1 MNKNTSIDSL
11 FFDLD
16 QASRICRLFGAQNFK
31 KSCKYDLV
39 FDEFLILD
47 YVSQNPDCCQIDLT
61 NALLKGKSH
70 VSKILNQL
78 EEKEYIERI
87 QDTKNNRI
95 IKKIVITDK
104 GYTIFKNTE
113 KQMKKILSVIEQ
125 TLDKSEV
132 ERCRKFL
139 KEIKNAIKSTNYINL
154 D

>member
-1 MNKNTSIDSL
+1 MNKKSSINSL
-11 FFDLD
+11 FYDLD
-16 QASRICRLFGAQNFK
+16 QASRICRLFGEQNFK
-31 KSCKYDLV
+31 KNCKHDLV

-47 YVSQNPDCCQIDLT
+47 YVTLNPECCQMDLT

-78 EEKEYIERI
+78 AKKGYVKRI

-95 IKKIVITDK
+95 IKKIIITDNGNK
-104 GYTIFKNTE
+104 IFKDTE
-113 KQMKKILSVIEQ
+113 LQMKKILSVIEE
-125 TLDKSEV
+125 TLDKAEV

-139 KEIKNAIKSTNYINL
+139 QNIKQAIKDTNYINL

>member
-1 MNKNTSIDSL
+1 MNKKTSINSL

-47 YVSQNPDCCQIDLT
+47 YVTQNPDCCQIDLT
-61 NALLKGKSH
+61 KALLKGKSH

-78 EEKEYIERI
+78 AQKGYIERL

-95 IKKIVITDK
+95 IKKIIITDK
-104 GYTIFKNTE
+104 GNEVFKNTE
-113 KQMKKILSVIEQ
+113 TQMKKILTVIEK
-125 TLDKSEV
+125 TIDKTEV

-139 KEIKNAIKSTNYINL
+139 QNIKQAIKDTNYINL

>member
-1 MNKNTSIDSL
+1 MNKKNSINSL

-31 KSCKYDLV
+31 KSCKYNLV

-47 YVSQNPDCCQIDLT
+47 YVSQNPNCCQIDLT

-78 EEKEYIERI
+78 SEKGYIQRI

-95 IKKIVITDK
+95 IKKIIITDK
-104 GYTIFKNTE
+104 GNEIFKNTE
-113 KQMKKILSVIEQ
+113 TQMKKILSVIEK
-125 TLDKSEV
+125 TLDKTEV

-139 KEIKNAIKSTNYINL
+139 QDIKQAIKSTNYINL